1 MAKKQTAAKIEV
13 FEFDDIHRG
22 TSMTLPIIIRKS
34 DGTRFDL
41 TGYTAL
47 FTLKPA

>member
-1 MAKKQTAAKIEV
+1 MAKKQTAKKIEV

-22 TSMTLPIIIRKS
+22 TTVTIPIIIKKT

-41 TGYTAL
+41 TGFKAI
-47 FTLKPA
+47 FTLKKP